1 MSSGLC
7 QDPGALLG
15 RVHGGPQKVSSW
27 CRSHV
32 ARDFFGLGHR
42 GRKDGAEKT
51 GSLEQRTGGSMSSF
65 ASSRSKKQ
73 TNDTVNKMLGDLL
86 PGTAMG
92 SDGLAKSRPAAQAL
106 SREIE
111 HDKLS
116 KEQIL
121 QRHRLRKLQKKKEL
135 QKTRRAAEENRK
147 LEKQAKYELIKK
159 HKEQG
164 TLREEEE
171 KYLNKLVKRNIRNIQ
186 KASEVDDEEI
196 DSEIKRL
203 RKEILGWEK
212 EREDRR
218 KVDKRKKKAF
228 NEKIKK
234 GVISY
239 PGLTPGL
246 APVGLEDSDDE

>member
-1 MSSGLC
+1 
-7 QDPGALLG
+7 
-15 RVHGGPQKVSSW
+15 
-27 CRSHV
+27 
-32 ARDFFGLGHR
+32 
-42 GRKDGAEKT
+42 
-51 GSLEQRTGGSMSSF
+51 MSSF

-73 TNDTVNKMLGDLL
+73 TNDTVNRMLGDLL
-86 PGTAMG
+86 PGSAMG
-92 SDGLAKSRPAAQAL
+92 SDSPAKSRPAAQAL

-121 QRHRLRKLQKKKEL
+121 QRQRLRKLQKKKEL

-171 KYLNKLVKRNIRNIQ
+171 KYLNKLVKKNIRNIQ